1 MQLPLGWNTVRAGKH
16 AVTQAQIKEEPY
28 TWLQVTAR
36 QHIANCPQLSLD
48 SQVNP

>member
-16 AVTQAQIKEEPY
+16 AVTQAQIKEEY